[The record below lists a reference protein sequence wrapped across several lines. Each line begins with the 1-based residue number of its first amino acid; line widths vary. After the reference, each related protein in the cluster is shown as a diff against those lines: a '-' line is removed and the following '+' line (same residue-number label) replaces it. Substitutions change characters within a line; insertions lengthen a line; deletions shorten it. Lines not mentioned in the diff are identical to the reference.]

1 MKQVIRPMVAADRGG
16 VFRILEN
23 AGNFTPE
30 EVATALELID
40 EWLELGEHSGY
51 PTYVLEEHGD
61 EESRVGGYVCFGKTP
76 LTESTYDLYWIA
88 VDKTKHRSGVG
99 RKLLKFAEEEVV
111 RRGGRLFLA
120 ETSSM
125 EAYGGTIAFYEKT
138 GYELVGKI
146 LDYYKVGDAKLIFAK
161 RLTAGVAPERAVVP
175 VEQEKKQPAVVAVEA
190 PDPVLTAQPV
200 ALPVFGDSLTAPNL
214 TSRMLSALVRFDV

>member
-1 MKQVIRPMVAADRGG
+1 MKQIIRPMVAADRGG
-16 VFRILEN
+16 VFRILES

-30 EVATALELID
+30 EVGTALELID

-51 PTYVLEEHGD
+51 PTYVLEEQGEGD
-61 EESRVGGYVCFGKTP
+61 SRVWGYVCFGKTP

-99 RKLLKFAEEEVV
+99 RRLLRFAEEEVV
-111 RRGGRLFLA
+111 RRGGKLLLA

-125 EAYGGTIAFYEKT
+125 ETYGGTIAFYEKT

-146 LDYYKVGDAKLIFAK
+146 VEYYKAGDDKLIFAK
-161 RLTAGVAPERAVVP
+161 RLPATVVAPLLQPER
-175 VEQEKKQPAVVAVEA
+175 KPAVIQAEA
-190 PDPVLTAQPV
+190 PE
-200 ALPVFGDSLTAPNL
+200 AL
-214 TSRMLSALVRFDV
+214 LSA

>member
-1 MKQVIRPMVAADRGG
+1 MVAADRSG

-51 PTYVLEEHGD
+51 LTYVLEAHD
-61 EESRVGGYVCFGKTP
+61 EESAEVLGYVCFGPTP

-88 VDKTKHRSGVG
+88 VDKSKHRGGVG
-99 RKLLKFAEEEVV
+99 KRLMKFTEEEVA
-111 RRGGRLFLA
+111 RRGGGLLLI
-120 ETSSM
+120 ETSSQ
-125 EAYGGTIAFYEKT
+125 ETYGGTIQFYERT

-146 LDYYKVGDAKLIFAK
+146 KEYYKPGDDKLIFVKTLGA
-161 RLTAGVAPERAVVP
+161 TAVDESAAESSSQRETVAFGA
-175 VEQEKKQPAVVAVEA
+175 EA
-190 PDPVLTAQPV
+190 GTAQP
-200 ALPVFGDSLTAPNL
+200 T
-214 TSRMLSALVRFDV
+214 

>member
-1 MKQVIRPMVAADRGG
+1 MIRIIRPMVAADRGG

-51 PTYVLEEHGD
+51 LTYVLESQGD
-61 EESRVGGYVCFGKTP
+61 DSAEVLGYVCFGPTP

-88 VDKTKHRSGVG
+88 VDKSQHRGGVG
-99 RKLLKFAEEEVV
+99 KKLMKFAEEEIA
-111 RRGGRLFLA
+111 RRGGRLLLI
-120 ETSSM
+120 ETSSQ
-125 EAYGGTIAFYEKT
+125 ETYGGTIQFYERT

-146 LDYYKVGDAKLIFAK
+146 KEYYKPGDDKLIFVK
-161 RLTAGVAPERAVVP
+161 RLASPEVVEVREVAASSQVV
-175 VEQEKKQPAVVAVEA
+175 
-190 PDPVLTAQPV
+190 
-200 ALPVFGDSLTAPNL
+200 
-214 TSRMLSALVRFDV
+214 

>member
-1 MKQVIRPMVAADRGG
+1 MVAADRGG

-51 PTYVLEEHGD
+51 LTYVLESE
-61 EESRVGGYVCFGKTP
+61 VGEAKEVLGYVTFGPTP

-88 VDKTKHRSGVG
+88 VDKSKHRGGVG
-99 RKLLKFAEEEVV
+99 KRLMKFTEEEVA
-111 RRGGRLFLA
+111 RRGGRLLLI
-120 ETSSM
+120 ETSSQ
-125 EAYGGTIAFYEKT
+125 ETYGGTIQFYERT

-146 LDYYKVGDAKLIFAK
+146 KEYYKPGDDKLIFVK
-161 RLTAGVAPERAVVP
+161 RLAVP
-175 VEQEKKQPAVVAVEA
+175 VAVEA
-190 PDPVLTAQPV
+190 ANINMEPAK
-200 ALPVFGDSLTAPNL
+200 AP
-214 TSRMLSALVRFDV
+214 SSATPAVV